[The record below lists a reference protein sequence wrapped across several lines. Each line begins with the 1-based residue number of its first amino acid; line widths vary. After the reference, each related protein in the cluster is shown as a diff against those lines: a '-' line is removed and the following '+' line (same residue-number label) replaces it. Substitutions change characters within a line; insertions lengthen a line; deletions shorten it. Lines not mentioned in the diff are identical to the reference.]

1 MGRRRRQGV
10 LEASNFGII
19 CVTRDNV
26 DQPWVLFEAGALAKS
41 LQDAK
46 VIPLLLDLDLSDLS
60 GPLAQF
66 QAKKVDKAGV
76 HEVVRSINQSAPDA
90 VPPERM
96 DQLFEALWQQLEAEI
111 SSIPE
116 GESSKHRRP
125 QAEVLEELVAGVR
138 GLDVRF
144 RETLEMAPD
153 LDYRRRRR
161 RLHPG
166 MFEDMIHMT
175 HVMAEGP
182 DDPLVLLLAASLL
195 RDDIPWLYELGVD
208 AYRAAS
214 QGTPAEA
221 SRAMRRF
228 VRAIEL
234 IEEFPPMGEMM
245 GVDPRRLHMLLREVR
260 HQIES
265 KMPVEAEPRREV
277 RRRTSRQA
285 GKSGPPQDK

>member
-1 MGRRRRQGV
+1 MKVFISWSGERSKAIADALRDWIPLVLHYAKPWLSESDIEAGARWGDAV
-10 LEASNFGII
+10 AKELEASNFGII

-228 VRAIEL
+228 VRA
-234 IEEFPPMGEMM
+234 
-245 GVDPRRLHMLLREVR
+245 
-260 HQIES
+260 
-265 KMPVEAEPRREV
+265 
-277 RRRTSRQA
+277 
-285 GKSGPPQDK
+285 